1 MKEENDLQQYEEW
14 WNNEPHIKTL
24 AKGVLTPWSDEDES
38 DNIPFK
44 IVSNQTVNDESN
56 IMDGIW
62 LMFKGYGD
70 ACSRDGYGSPIKIE
84 IDEGR
89 IRLIVWSDIN
99 SEDYTHDL
107 YLDGALESNRIEN
120 S

>member
-1 MKEENDLQQYEEW
+1 MKEENDLQKYQEW

-44 IVSNQTVNDESN
+44 LVSNAPVNDKSN
-56 IMDGIW
+56 ITDGIW